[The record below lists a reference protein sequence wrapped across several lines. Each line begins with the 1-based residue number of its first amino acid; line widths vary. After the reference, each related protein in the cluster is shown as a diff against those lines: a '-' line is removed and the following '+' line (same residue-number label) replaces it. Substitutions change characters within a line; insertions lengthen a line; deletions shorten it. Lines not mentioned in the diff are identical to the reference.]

1 MGMETILLIKLV
13 LHNYKPKLNLKTYF
27 LKIKAQRNK
36 GSYLRIRLTEPF
48 REGCLLFFKWK
59 LN

>member
-13 LHNYKPKLNLKTYF
+13 LHNYKPKLNFKTYF

-36 GSYLRIRLTEPF
+36 GS
-48 REGCLLFFKWK
+48 
-59 LN
+59 

>member
-36 GSYLRIRLTEPF
+36 GS
-48 REGCLLFFKWK
+48 
-59 LN
+59 